1 MTYTIE
7 EILFGGSILLFV
19 SIIASKTSGKL
30 GVPILLLFLCVGM
43 LAGSDGIG
51 GITFNDYKIA
61 QTIGV
66 ISLVFILFTGGLET
80 NWKEVRPV
88 LWSGIS
94 LSTLGVLISAIS
106 VGYFIH
112 AISNFTLLEGMLL
125 GAIVSSTDAA
135 AVFSVFRG
143 KSFGLKGNVKNLLE
157 LESGSNDPMA
167 FFLVISFITLMNV
180 QDSSLLMLGPKF
192 FINMLVG
199 GAGGYLVAQIMLFV
213 TKRIDLDYDGL
224 YPALTL
230 SLILFCYSI
239 VTAFSGN
246 GFLAVYIFGLVLG
259 NKRFIHKRALL
270 NFYDGIAWLVQIT
283 MFITLGLLVYPS
295 QILGVSGIGVLI
307 SVFLI
312 FIARP
317 ISVFI
322 GLAFSKYNFKEKV
335 FISWVG
341 LRGAVPIV
349 FATIL
354 PLSNVDQSNT
364 FFNLVFF
371 IVLLSIL
378 IQGSTLAHVARWLGL
393 TREEPASMMKFPID
407 LDSSETIKNGMK
419 ELLIPKES
427 ASVGKTVVDLNLPK
441 GTLIMYIYRNHHFIT
456 PNGATVI
463 ETGDKMLIMT
473 DRKTDI
479 FSVESQLLSKKTEE
493 KLDIGPTEA

>member
-43 LAGSDGIG
+43 LAGTDGIG

-80 NWKEVRPV
+80 NWKEVKPV
-88 LWSGIS
+88 LWSGVS
-94 LSTLGVLISAIS
+94 LSTLGVLLSS
-106 VGYFIH
+106 VLVGYFIH
-112 AISNFTLLEGMLL
+112 AISNFSLLEGLLL

-143 KSFGLKGNVKNLLE
+143 KSFGLKGNLKNLLE

-167 FFLVISFITLMNV
+167 FFLVISFITLMNMA
-180 QDSSLLMLGPKF
+180 DASIAMLAPKF
-192 FINMLVG
+192 ILNMAVG
-199 GAGGYLVAQIMLFV
+199 GLGGYLVAQFMLYV
-213 TKRIDLDYDGL
+213 TKKIDLDYEGL

-230 SLILFCYSI
+230 SLILFCYSF
-239 VTAFSGN
+239 VTALAGN
-246 GFLAVYIFGLVLG
+246 GFLAVYVFGLVLG
-259 NKRFIHKRALL
+259 NRRFIHKRALL

-283 MFITLGLLVYPS
+283 MFITLGLLVYPT

-307 SVFLI
+307 SIFLI
-312 FIARP
+312 FVARP
-317 ISVFI
+317 VSVFI
-322 GLAFSKYNFKEKV
+322 SLAFSQYNFKEKV

-354 PLSNVDQSNT
+354 PLSNIDQSAT

-378 IQGSTLAHVARWLGL
+378 LQGATLSHVARWLGL
-393 TREEPASMMKFPID
+393 TREEPAAMMKFPID

-419 ELLIPKES
+419 ELLIHKD
-427 ASVGKTVVDLNLPK
+427 AGCVGKSVVDLNLPK

-463 ETGDKMLIMT
+463 EQGDKMLIMT

-479 FSVESQLLSKKTEE
+479 FSVESQLLSKRAEE
-493 KLDIGPTEA
+493 KPDLDPAEA